1 MKVKMMTRSGGRQG
15 VKEDEAVAVVAL
27 SEDPEE
33 GVEEVTASY
42 K

>member
-1 MKVKMMTRSGGRQG
+1 MPRSGGRQG
-15 VKEDEAVAVVAL
+15 VKEDEAEAEAVAVVAL